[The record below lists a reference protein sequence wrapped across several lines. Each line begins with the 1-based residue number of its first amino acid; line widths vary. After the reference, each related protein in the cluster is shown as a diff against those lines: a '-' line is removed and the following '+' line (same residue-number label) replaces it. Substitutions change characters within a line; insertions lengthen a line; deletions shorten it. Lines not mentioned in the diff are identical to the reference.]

1 MERSLRRMKKIE
13 LMELLLEQEKEIEQL
28 RRENDALT
36 AQVDIQRVKLE
47 NAGSIAEAA
56 LQLSGIFEAA
66 QKAAD
71 LYINSVKPESEGE
84 HEIEDESGAGASDRN
99 GDREGAAPAEG
110 EPQPKE

>member
-28 RRENDALT
+28 RGENDALK
-36 AQVDIQRVKLE
+36 AQVDVQRVKLE
-47 NAGSIAEAA
+47 QAGSIAEAA

-71 LYINSVKPESEGE
+71 LYINSVKSESEGE
-84 HEIEDESGAGASDRN
+84 TKIEDESDAEQTDDIGDRN
-99 GDREGAAPAEG
+99 GAAAAAG
-110 EPQPKE
+110 ETAPTE